1 MEFLSTQTGR
11 ARRAAIVFAVCAAA
25 FAGTVEVNAQN
36 WKGTDLSSLADNT
49 KVYLYNVGAK
59 EFVGIGNR
67 WGTQA
72 MVTTVGLPFEVA
84 SKSGS
89 TIMLKSTL
97 KGETSSEGYLT
108 FMDGLVSKYDV
119 LTFFVDQNNSTC
131 SVLTL
136 SEVKSTDD
144 TDDKSIFNIKV
155 SGQSGATYSSTYY
168 LTSNE
173 GVLCGTEDADDT
185 MSQWILVTQEERE
198 EYFTKA
204 EADDATSVPG
214 SFLIDNQGFFRNN
227 SLSSWYDSEGDN
239 LKYNTSE
246 ERTPA
251 DAIPTTKTTYTHT
264 YTGTCTG
271 GRNSHDVT
279 ETITNNI
286 DGDTQKENTP
296 SMSVSCGTN
305 HQSSGG
311 QQNVTVTYNSTTST
325 TTTNTGYTYYV
336 GNGLKDADVTTDP
349 ITGETVEKHNL
360 QQEYGGDWTA
370 NIHGATGKVYQTI
383 TPLREGWYKISCVGF
398 TTALEGKAQLFAQV
412 ADNTTVGKKYAV
424 ENIKNIE
431 STAAPTTYVG
441 ASKLINDNE
450 GYDRSV
456 MVYVAKSGDSFEKIT
471 FGINVAEAESAS
483 WTCFDNF
490 QLEYFGNPSQTLVLD
505 EQQTSVEYINKQ
517 RKGLDTDGSMTE
529 ADFTGQRTLYL
540 NRTLNANAWN
550 SIVLPVDLTVSQVKS
565 AFGDGVRISEFKGAT
580 DKNRPGTIIF
590 KAITANRENGTET
603 AIKAG
608 NLYLIK
614 PSSTAAY
621 TTGDEVSAN
630 GSNDVKI
637 STYYTIPQVVFNPD
651 KAYES
656 GRIEGTTGSE
666 TYGSDVNVKFVGTL
680 VTLGDN
686 DKIPANSYVLNGN
699 NKGGTAG
706 VWYYRT
712 KETASKG
719 FRGWLETV
727 DGTSNK
733 LVYEINGV
741 EETVDGST
749 TSIDNVL
756 NESKALHLT
765 GAVYSLSGQM
775 VCSDATSLH
784 NLPSG
789 IYVVGGQKVVVK

>member
-1 MEFLSTQTGR
+1 MEFLSTQTGS
-11 ARRAAIVFAVCAAA
+11 ARRAAIAFAVCAAA

-36 WKGTDLSSLADNT
+36 WKGTDLSSLTDNT

-72 MVTTVGLPFEVA
+72 MVTTVGLPFEVD
-84 SKSGS
+84 SKNSKKS
-89 TIMLKSTL
+89 TIKLKSTL
-97 KGETSSEGYLT
+97 KGAQTSSSEGYLT
-108 FMDGLVSKYDV
+108 FMDGKVSKHDA
-119 LTFFVDQNNSTC
+119 LNFFVDQYNSTC

-136 SEVKSTDD
+136 TAVESTDD

-168 LTSNE
+168 LTSKD
-173 GVLCGTEDADDT
+173 GVLYGTEEADGT
-185 MSQWILVTQEERE
+185 KSQWILVTQTERE

-227 SLSSWYDSEGDN
+227 SLSSWYATYTDGDDKN
-239 LKYNTSE
+239 LTYYTSE

-251 DAIPTTKTTYTHT
+251 DAI
-264 YTGTCTG
+264 
-271 GRNSHDVT
+271 
-279 ETITNNI
+279 
-286 DGDTQKENTP
+286 
-296 SMSVSCGTN
+296 
-305 HQSSGG
+305 SSD
-311 QQNVTVTYNSTTST
+311 
-325 TTTNTGYTYYV
+325 TNTGYTYYV

-398 TTALEGKAQLFAQV
+398 TTADEGKAQLFAQV

-431 STAAPTTYVG
+431 STDAPTTYVG
-441 ASKLINDNE
+441 ASRLINDNE

-456 MVYVAKSGDSFEKIT
+456 MVYVAKSDDSFEKIT
-471 FGINVAEAESAS
+471 FGINVADAESAS

-505 EQQTSVEYINKQ
+505 EQQTSVEYINSQ

-540 NRTLNANAWN
+540 NRTLNENAWN

-565 AFGDGVRISEFKGAT
+565 AFGDGVRISEFQGAT
-580 DKNRPGTIIF
+580 DESRPGTIIF
-590 KAITANRENGTET
+590 TAIKANRENGTET
-603 AIKAG
+603 AIKSG

-621 TTGDEVSAN
+621 VKGDEVSAN
-630 GSNDVKI
+630 GSSDVKI
-637 STYYTIPQVVFNPD
+637 STYYTIPQVVFNPGKD
-651 KAYES
+651 YEN

-666 TYGSDVNVKFVGTL
+666 TYESEVNVKFVGTL

-686 DKIPANSYVLNGN
+686 DKIPAYSYVLNGN

-749 TSIDNVL
+749 TSIDNIL
-756 NESKALHLT
+756 NESKAQHLT
-765 GAVYSLSGQM
+765 GSVYSLSGQM
-775 VCSDATSLH
+775 VCSDAASLH
-784 NLPSG
+784 NLPNG

>member
-1 MEFLSTQTGR
+1 MEFLSTQTGS
-11 ARRAAIVFAVCAAA
+11 ARRAAIAFAVCAAA
-25 FAGTVEVNAQN
+25 FVGTVEVNAQN
-36 WKGTDLSSLADNT
+36 WKGTDLSSLTDNT

-72 MVTTVGLPFEVA
+72 MVTTVGLPFEVD
-84 SKSGS
+84 SKNSKKS
-89 TIMLKSTL
+89 TIKLKSTL
-97 KGETSSEGYLT
+97 KDAQTSSSDGYLT
-108 FMDGLVSKYDV
+108 FMDGKVSKHDV

-136 SEVKSTDD
+136 SAVESTDD

-168 LTSNE
+168 LTSKD
-173 GVLCGTEDADDT
+173 GVLYGTDDADET
-185 MSQWILVTQEERE
+185 MSQWILVTQKERE

-227 SLSSWYDSEGDN
+227 SLSSWYATYTDSDDKN
-239 LKYNTSE
+239 LTYYTDE

-251 DAIPTTKTTYTHT
+251 DAI
-264 YTGTCTG
+264 
-271 GRNSHDVT
+271 
-279 ETITNNI
+279 
-286 DGDTQKENTP
+286 
-296 SMSVSCGTN
+296 
-305 HQSSGG
+305 SSD
-311 QQNVTVTYNSTTST
+311 
-325 TTTNTGYTYYV
+325 TNTGYTYYV
-336 GNGLKDADVTTDP
+336 GNGLTDADVTTDP

-398 TTALEGKAQLFAQV
+398 TTADEGKAQLFAQV

-424 ENIKNIE
+424 EDIKNIE
-431 STAAPTTYVG
+431 STDAPTTYVG
-441 ASKLINDNE
+441 ASRLINDNE

-471 FGINVAEAESAS
+471 FGINVADAESAS

-505 EQQTSVEYINKQ
+505 EQQTSVDYINSQ
-517 RKGLDTDGSMTE
+517 RKGLETDGSMTTD
-529 ADFTGQRTLYL
+529 DFTGQRTLYL
-540 NRTLNANAWN
+540 NRTLNENAWN

-580 DKNRPGTIIF
+580 DENRPGTIIF
-590 KAITANRENGTET
+590 TAINANRENGTET

-621 TTGDEVSAN
+621 TSGDQVSAN
-630 GSNDVKI
+630 GSSNVKI
-637 STYYTIPQVVFNPD
+637 STYYTIPQVVFNPGKD
-651 KAYES
+651 YES

-666 TYGSDVNVKFVGTL
+666 TYESDVKVKFVGTL

-733 LVYEINGV
+733 LVYDINGV

-749 TSIDNVL
+749 TSIDNIL
-756 NESKALHLT
+756 NESKAQHLT

-775 VCSDATSLH
+775 VCSDAASLH